1 MYNDLIIS
9 DAKNDVTMAATCVMH
24 SETSLE
30 GGQWPR
36 LQGMQSG
43 YWNADYSSTFLSDT
57 KIMVD
62 TFKYDT
68 EHTVD
73 EDLTVSKS
81 GVHRIPGRGCQGD

>member
-1 MYNDLIIS
+1 
-9 DAKNDVTMAATCVMH
+9 
-24 SETSLE
+24 
-30 GGQWPR
+30 
-36 LQGMQSG
+36 MQSG

>member
-9 DAKNDVTMAATCVMH
+9 DAKNNLTMAATCEMH

-30 GGQWPR
+30 GGQWPQ

-43 YWNADYSSTFLSDT
+43 YWNADYSGTFLCDT
-57 KIMVD
+57 KIMVA
-62 TFKYDT
+62 TFKHDT

-73 EDLTVSKS
+73 EAPTVSKS
-81 GVHRIPGRGCQGD
+81 GVHYRGGRGCQGD